1 VSRARHVGRGGL
13 AAIQARLGHRRLAS
27 DVRERERARSLLI
40 RVLGSGAYLRVVFYV
55 RYIGSELARRKGRT
69 ILTVLGLAVGVGLVI
84 VIAALTKGLDSA
96 QARALSPLTS
106 IGTDLT
112 VTRKAAE
119 DEGPVGIG
127 AGAGPRGGDLVDSNR
142 SVLTDLS
149 KLGKPGEHFVHDF
162 FLPGTQLTFAQA
174 QAKQIAK
181 LDGVDSVSSGLTLLA
196 THQEGVV
203 PKIVAKVQTGGDTID
218 VLRRI
223 KPPTAAELAATQTCI
238 EKAGGSFGAP
248 QDQGGGLGQAP
259 PSGGGGF
266 IPGGGPAFQRCLPKR
281 FSRLRAT
288 VTTPRE
294 TLRQVI
300 DPPQTNI
307 TTTPYTIAGVDQ
319 TQPDVALVT
328 PKQVRAGRYL
338 LASGGNEALLAT
350 AYAREHGLTVGSILN
365 LNGSRFRVVGLVEAP
380 LGGQSAD
387 VYLPLARLQKLAGLE
402 GKVNVALVRADDS
415 ASVANVESAIKEAYP
430 SATVASAKN
439 VADTINGSLV
449 DAADLSKSLGVA
461 LSIAAAAAAF
471 LLAALL
477 TLSSVGKRVRELGT
491 LKAIGWTQRLV
502 VRQVVGESVVQ
513 GAAGGLL
520 GIALGV
526 AAALAV
532 GAFGPSLTATS
543 TSGGSLFGLD
553 LARTASRQVSLA
565 APLSPSILALG
576 LGLALLGG
584 VLAGAAGAFRA
595 ARLRPADAM
604 RQVE

>member
-1 VSRARHVGRGGL
+1 M
-13 AAIQARLGHRRLAS
+13 
-27 DVRERERARSLLI
+27 
-40 RVLGSGAYLRVVFYV
+40 
-55 RYIGSELARRKGRT
+55 
-69 ILTVLGLAVGVGLVI
+69 GLAVGVALVI
-84 VIAALTKGLDSA
+84 VITALTNGLDRA
-96 QARALSPLTS
+96 QSRALSPLTS

-112 VTRKAAE
+112 VTRETAA
-119 DEGPVGIG
+119 DPGGVGS
-127 AGAGPRGGDLVDSNR
+127 AAGPGGGGSGRDLVDSNR

-149 KLGKPGEHFVHDF
+149 KLGKPGAHFVHDF
-162 FLPGTQLTFAQA
+162 FLPGTQLTFAEA
-174 QAKQIAK
+174 QAEQIAK
-181 LDGVDSVSSGLTLLA
+181 LDGVDAVSAGLTLLA

-203 PKIVAKVQTGGDTID
+203 PKIVAKVQTGGDTFDIA
-218 VLRRI
+218 RTI
-223 KPPTAAELAATQTCI
+223 KPPSSAELAAVQKCI
-238 EKAGGSFGAP
+238 EAAGGTTQGGQP
-248 QDQGGGLGQAP
+248 GGGGGLGQTP
-259 PSGGGGF
+259 PAGGGF
-266 IPGGGPAFQRCLPKR
+266 GVGGGAFQKCLPQR

-288 VTTPRE
+288 IATPQK
-294 TLRQVI
+294 TLRQVL

-307 TTTPYTIAGVDQ
+307 QTTPYTIAGVDA
-319 TQPDVALVT
+319 TQPTIALVT
-328 PKQVRAGRYL
+328 PRQVRTGRYL
-338 LASGGNEALLAT
+338 RPAGGNEALLAT
-350 AYAREHGLTVGSILN
+350 AYAREHRLAVGSVLN
-365 LNGSRFRVVGLVEAP
+365 LNGTQFRVVGLVEPP

-387 VYLPLARLQKLAGLE
+387 VYVPLASLQKLAGLV
-402 GKVNVALVRADDS
+402 GKVNVALVRANDS
-415 ASVANVESAIKEAYP
+415 ASVASVENAITETYP
-430 SATVASAKN
+430 SATVASAQS

-520 GIALGV
+520 GVVLGV

-543 TSGGSLFGLD
+543 TSGGSLFGVD
-553 LARTASRQVSLA
+553 LARTASRQISLT

-584 VLAGAAGAFRA
+584 MLAGAAGAFRA